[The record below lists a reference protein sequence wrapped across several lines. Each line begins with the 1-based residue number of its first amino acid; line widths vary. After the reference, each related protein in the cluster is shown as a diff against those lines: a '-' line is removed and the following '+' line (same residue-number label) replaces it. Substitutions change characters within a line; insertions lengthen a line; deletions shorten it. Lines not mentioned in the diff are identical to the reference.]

1 MAGRRLQRRE
11 LQHVNTG
18 TSWLKFTSMGIA
30 LAMLRSRYPGPFV
43 YSRVDPCGQPGAG
56 PRRTTTCF
64 TRQDHALPL
73 PLSNQLAGFPT
84 KINGLRQAI
93 ANGPYLDKFTWRMCP
108 FFVRNTDTHSRNI
121 ETDRNIRVSAG

>member
-43 YSRVDPCGQPGAG
+43 YSRVDPCGQPGGRARG
-56 PRRTTTCF
+56 HAEQPR
-64 TRQDHALPL
+64 ALP
-73 PLSNQLAGFPT
+73 AKT
-84 KINGLRQAI
+84 TR
-93 ANGPYLDKFTWRMCP
+93 YLFR
-108 FFVRNTDTHSRNI
+108 
-121 ETDRNIRVSAG
+121 